1 MQADIASRLEKNFT
15 PSQAKALAFELE
27 AVIREQIKISDF
39 TELKEIVRDLGESHK
54 RIATKVEELTE
65 VQKRT
70 ATKVEELAEAQKRTE
85 TKVEELAEAQ
95 KRTETKVEELAE
107 AQKRTETKVEE
118 LADAQK
124 ELTEAQKRTEE
135 EIRQLAV
142 AQKNTQQEVGGIANT
157 LGYML
162 ENEAYRLL
170 PKVLA
175 EKHKIKISDK
185 FIRRQVGNEE
195 INLLAEGTR
204 NRKPV
209 LIVGESKSKLSVSDL
224 TQLKKKIKE
233 VATHHP
239 LAGKREIVPVMIVH
253 FARQKELQR
262 AEQEG
267 IIVIQSFEW

>member
-1 MQADIASRLEKNFT
+1 MQADIANRLEKNFT
-15 PSQAKALAFELE
+15 PSQARAIAFELE
-27 AVIREQIKISDF
+27 AAIREQIKISDF

-54 RIATKVEELTE
+54 RIAAKVEELTE

-70 ATKVEELAEAQKRTE
+70 ATKVEELT
-85 TKVEELAEAQ
+85 EAQ

-118 LADAQK
+118 LAD
-124 ELTEAQKRTEE
+124 AQKRTEE

-185 FIRRQVGNEE
+185 FIRRQIGNEE

-233 VATHHP
+233 VAAHHP